1 MAWEK
6 KASQSEA
13 VKAFFVT
20 VDGKVD
26 LDASVDKF
34 RSVALRTLATQESED
49 ELIVISINGVF
60 DRFPGANL
68 GLDYIKSQTVQ
79 AMAKEN
85 PTLGDPGIY
94 SVVSSRV
101 EEVLHA
107 LTDKDEVP
115 AKEDRPAV
123 PAITGR
129 AFGMKKGKNGG
140 FYRHSDQ
147 ATKST

>member
-13 VKAFFVT
+13 VKAFLVS

-34 RSVALRTLATQESED
+34 RSVALRTLANQSSED
-49 ELIVISINGVF
+49 ELIVTSINGLF
-60 DRFPGANL
+60 DKYPGASL
-68 GLDYIKSQTVQ
+68 GLEYVKSQTVQ
-79 AMAKEN
+79 IMAKTTPE
-85 PTLGDPGIY
+85 LGDPGIF
-94 SVVSSRV
+94 SVVSARV
-101 EEVLHA
+101 EEVLHI

-115 AKEDRPAV
+115 AKGDKPAV
-123 PAITGR
+123 PAVTGR

-140 FYRHSDQ
+140 FFRHADQ
-147 ATKST
+147 AAKTS